1 MVKLLL
7 RLDLRNDL
15 QQNNR
20 ANSII
25 KYFPQFFLIL
35 PVQRHSEMQLAPSP
49 SLSHIVKHYLV
60 LEREEDMNL
69 NYRLFSDGN
78 PGLVFHFKYPLI
90 QYGGNQLT
98 GIIQPRS
105 FIYGQ
110 ITHYND
116 LKSCGK
122 LGMLVVVLQ
131 PYGIF
136 NLLNIAACEM
146 NNSMIPLADLFG
158 REALALEDQVSN
170 ANNLSQIIHS
180 VEQFLLK
187 KGTPAKHSDPVFE
200 ESLQLIYQHKGILT
214 IEELLKKIPVTERQ
228 LERKYNKYIGTGP
241 KKFSDIIKFQ
251 HFLKLLQ
258 RHQSDR
264 KMTDT
269 IYNCGY
275 YDQSHLNNYFKKT
288 TGLTPWQYKLDH
300 RLLAVNFMQLSAK
313 A

>member
-1 MVKLLL
+1 
-7 RLDLRNDL
+7 
-15 QQNNR
+15 
-20 ANSII
+20 
-25 KYFPQFFLIL
+25 
-35 PVQRHSEMQLAPSP
+35 MQLAPSV

-60 LEREEDMNL
+60 LKREKDMHL

-90 QYGGNQLT
+90 QYNDNQTT
-98 GIIQPRS
+98 GTIQPKS

-116 LKSCGK
+116 LRSRGE

-131 PYGIF
+131 PYGIYT
-136 NLLNIAACEM
+136 LLHISASEI
-146 NNSMIPLADLFG
+146 NNCIIPLADLFG
-158 REALALEDQVSN
+158 REALDLEDQVLN
-170 ANNLSQIIHS
+170 ADHVSHIIHS

-187 KGTPAKHSDPVFE
+187 KGIDVKDTDPVFE

-214 IEELLKKIPVTERQ
+214 IEELLKKIPLTERQ

-241 KKFSDIIKFQ
+241 KRFSDIIKFQ
-251 HFLKLLQ
+251 HFLKRLQ
-258 RHQSDR
+258 HHQPDE
-264 KMTDT
+264 KMTNV
-269 IYNCGY
+269 IYDGGY

-300 RLLAVNFMQLSAK
+300 HLLAVNFMQLSPNA
-313 A
+313 

>member
-1 MVKLLL
+1 
-7 RLDLRNDL
+7 
-15 QQNNR
+15 
-20 ANSII
+20 
-25 KYFPQFFLIL
+25 
-35 PVQRHSEMQLAPSP
+35 MQLTPSP

-60 LEREEDMNL
+60 LERAEDMHL

-78 PGLVFHFKYPLI
+78 PGLVFHYKNPLI
-90 QYGGNQLT
+90 QYGGNRPT
-98 GIIQPRS
+98 GIIQPKS

-116 LKSCGK
+116 LRSGGE

-136 NLLNIAACEM
+136 NLLNIMASEM
-146 NNSMIPLADLFG
+146 NNSVIPLADIFG
-158 REALALEDQVSN
+158 RETLALEDQITN
-170 ANNLSQIIHS
+170 ADNPFHIIQS

-187 KGTPAKHSDPVFE
+187 KGVRVKDSDPVFE
-200 ESLQLIYQHKGILT
+200 ESLQFIYQHKGTLT

-228 LERKYNKYIGTGP
+228 LERKYKKYIGTGP

-258 RHQSDR
+258 HHQSDR
-264 KMTDT
+264 KITDAV
-269 IYNCGY
+269 YDCGY

-300 RLLAVNFMQLSAK
+300 HLLAVNFMQLSPK

>member
-1 MVKLLL
+1 
-7 RLDLRNDL
+7 
-15 QQNNR
+15 
-20 ANSII
+20 
-25 KYFPQFFLIL
+25 
-35 PVQRHSEMQLAPSP
+35 MQLSPSP

-60 LEREEDMNL
+60 LEREEDIHL

-90 QYGGNQLT
+90 QYGSNQLT
-98 GIIQPRS
+98 GTIQPKS

-116 LKSCGK
+116 LRSSGD

-136 NLLNIAACEM
+136 KLLNIPASEM
-146 NNSMIPLADLFG
+146 NNSLIPLADIFG
-158 REALALEDQVSN
+158 REAMALEDQVLN
-170 ANNLSQIIHS
+170 ADNLFPIIHS
-180 VEQFLLK
+180 VERFLLK
-187 KGTPAKHSDPVFE
+187 KGTPAKHNDPVFE

-258 RHQSDR
+258 RHQSDK
-264 KMTDT
+264 KMTDAV
-269 IYNCGY
+269 YDSGY

-300 RLLAVNFMQLSAK
+300 HLLAVNFMQLSAK

>member
-1 MVKLLL
+1 
-7 RLDLRNDL
+7 
-15 QQNNR
+15 
-20 ANSII
+20 
-25 KYFPQFFLIL
+25 
-35 PVQRHSEMQLAPSP
+35 MQLTPSA

-60 LEREEDMNL
+60 LEREEDIHL

-98 GIIQPRS
+98 GIIQPKS

-116 LKSCGK
+116 LRSIGD

-136 NLLNIAACEM
+136 NLLNITASEM
-146 NNSMIPLADLFG
+146 NNSLIPLPDLFG
-158 REALALEDQVSN
+158 REALALEDKVLN
-170 ANNLSQIIHS
+170 ANHLSQIIHS
-180 VEQFLLK
+180 VEQFLLT
-187 KGTPAKHSDPVFE
+187 KGVPVKDKDPVFV
-200 ESLQLIYQHKGILT
+200 ESLQLIYQHKGTLT

-251 HFLKLLQ
+251 HFLKVLQ
-258 RHQSDR
+258 RHRSDR
-264 KMTDT
+264 KMTDAV
-269 IYNCGY
+269 YDCGY

-300 RLLAVNFMQLSAK
+300 HLLAVNFMQLSPNA
-313 A
+313 

>member
-1 MVKLLL
+1 
-7 RLDLRNDL
+7 
-15 QQNNR
+15 
-20 ANSII
+20 
-25 KYFPQFFLIL
+25 
-35 PVQRHSEMQLAPSP
+35 MQLAPSP

-90 QYGGNQLT
+90 QYGDNQLT

-116 LKSCGK
+116 LRSGGK

-136 NLLNIAACEM
+136 SLLNIAACEM

-158 REALALEDQVSN
+158 REALALQDRVSN
-170 ANNLSQIIHS
+170 ANNLSQIINS

-187 KGTPAKHSDPVFE
+187 KGVPVKDKDPVFE
-200 ESLQLIYQHKGILT
+200 ESLQLIYQYKGILT

-228 LERKYNKYIGTGP
+228 LERKYNKYIGTAP
-241 KKFSDIIKFQ
+241 KPYADIIKFQ
-251 HFLKLLQ
+251 HFLKILQ
-258 RHQSDR
+258 HPRPGE
-264 KMTDT
+264 KMTDAV
-269 IYNCGY
+269 YDGGY

-288 TGLTPWQYKLDH
+288 TGLTPRQYKLDH
-300 RLLAVNFMQLSAK
+300 HLLAINFMQLSPK